1 MTRSTKLLV
10 LPMVLLAGALFA
22 SSARA
27 DDASELERA
36 KASYD
41 AGRYGEGVDRFR
53 QLLDPNSP
61 AALRDPVAIER
72 ARAYYAACLIA
83 LDRNAEADAQI
94 EAIIRA
100 DPLYTPDPVVFPGK
114 VVNRVL
120 DIKARLKTEI
130 EKAVQERADAERAQK
145 VKLQQEQQAY
155 IETLQQLAAQES
167 VVVRHSRWLAALPFG
182 VGQFQNGQDTLGY
195 TFLITESALALTSV
209 IAGVTHMR
217 LVAQYPQ
224 YAPGTFNFDDFNSR
238 RQAAQDISLY
248 SGIALAVVAVGG
260 IVQAQLAFVP
270 EVHETRLRP
279 LPRPPASITPA
290 AFAGSSGWVLG
301 VAGKF

>member
-10 LPMVLLAGALFA
+10 FPMVLLAAALFA
-22 SSARA
+22 SGARA

-41 AGRYGEGVDRFR
+41 AGRYAEGVDRFR
-53 QLLDPNSP
+53 QLLDPRAPGS
-61 AALRDPVAIER
+61 LRDPVAIER

-83 LDRNAEADAQI
+83 LDRNAEADEQI

-145 VKLQQEQQAY
+145 LKLQQEQQAY
-155 IETLQQLAAQES
+155 IEALQQQAAQES
-167 VVVRHSRWLAALPFG
+167 VVVRHSRWIAALPFG
-182 VGQFQNGQDTLGY
+182 VGQFQNGQDALGY
-195 TFLITESALALTSV
+195 AFLISESALALTSV
-209 IAGVTHMR
+209 IAGAIHMR
-217 LVAQYPQ
+217 LVAQYAQ
-224 YAPGTFNFDDFNSR
+224 YPPGSFNFDDFNSR
-238 RQAAQDISLY
+238 REASQTVSLV
-248 SGIALAVVAVGG
+248 SGIALAAVAVGG

-270 EVHETRLRP
+270 EVRETRIRP
-279 LPRPPASITPA
+279 LPRPPASITPTG
-290 AFAGSSGWVLG
+290 FVSSSGWVLG